1 MHVPPVENLTFTS
14 LKEYKEVLETV
25 PLDFSEEDVTWVASN
40 FSGAA
45 GVLEAEAVE
54 LRNCLLFFGCVLEE
68 FRVIVAN
75 LEDWMAAPPP
85 PPPLGCLPCSAGMSP
100 R

>member
-1 MHVPPVENLTFTS
+1 M
-14 LKEYKEVLETV
+14 LETV

-54 LRNCLLFFGCVLEE
+54 LSNCLLFFGCVLEE
-68 FRVIVAN
+68 FRVIVA
-75 LEDWMAAPPP
+75 DM
-85 PPPLGCLPCSAGMSP
+85 
-100 R
+100 